1 MEDRA
6 AAKPQECLL
15 VGQDTEDSRFKLAND
30 RLEVL
35 MADAHDI
42 FVADIFYHKKC
53 YSSYLNQIR
62 KKRHSQEETKVLNE
76 RKECEVYVMK
86 RFLEFFRKKELIDRN
101 TYLMTA
107 LIQGIHEV
115 SLENGL
121 QHTIIKYTHLLKK
134 DLSKNSEILLNF
146 ILLAK
151 NRLFTAVKL
160 IHVNTLWLH

>member
-1 MEDRA
+1 MHGRQSSSETTRMFTS
-6 AAKPQECLL
+6 
-15 VGQDTEDSRFKLAND
+15 GTGTEDSRFKLVND
-30 RLEVL
+30 RLKVL

-86 RFLEFFRKKELIDRN
+86 RFLELFRKKELMDRN

-107 LIQGIHEV
+107 PIQGIHEV
-115 SLENGL
+115 SFKKKTCQRIRKFYWILYCWQKTACLL
-121 QHTIIKYTHLLKK
+121 Q
-134 DLSKNSEILLNF
+134 
-146 ILLAK
+146 
-151 NRLFTAVKL
+151 
-160 IHVNTLWLH
+160 